1 MTHPE
6 FTADVHDAPLS
17 SDPALLERLRA
28 DLRALTYTVDG
39 VADLIGLDAWE
50 ALEKDQLIPALLA
63 CRQPGTTTGAERTAP
78 VLLWL
83 LGEPVPDAHLGRA
96 FPRTT
101 PDGLGRLGLAERVDA
116 SGWRAIVDLRPYS
129 SDASGDLWVASD
141 LGQHQ
146 RPGVL
151 RRDHVLGIGQAS
163 LTLAQLT
170 IRPAVDRALDLGVGC
185 GIQTFHLLGHAQHV
199 TATDVSARA
208 LAFTRFNLL
217 LNADRLSLD
226 PADLGARVTLRQG
239 SLLEPVA
246 GETFDLAVSNPP
258 FVITPRESGETLDGQ
273 FTYRD
278 GGLPGDDIVST
289 LIKKLPSILAR
300 GGTAQLLG
308 NWEIPAGGRW
318 HDRIETWIPA
328 GVDCWVLQREQLS
341 PSDYA
346 QTWLRDAAESRDP
359 VRFADRYAAYLDDFA
374 SRAVE
379 FIGFGS
385 VLLRS
390 RQASAPL
397 SRFEEITHALEQP
410 IAPHVAAAV
419 ARHDWTVSHAGD
431 FAHQH
436 LMVADDVTEE
446 RHQRPGAEH
455 PGVILLRQGAGF
467 RRTTLLSTELAG
479 FVSACDG
486 ELSAGQIAIAL
497 GALLGQDDDTL
508 RAALLSDVRE
518 LVVNGFLIPVEA

>member
-1 MTHPE
+1 MTYNELP
-6 FTADVHDAPLS
+6 ADVPDTPVS
-17 SDPALLERLRA
+17 SSPAALNHLGA
-28 DLRALTYTVDG
+28 DLRALNYTVDG
-39 VADLIGLDAWE
+39 VADLIGVEAWE
-50 ALEKDQLIPALLA
+50 ALQKDQLIPALLA
-63 CRQPGTTTGAERTAP
+63 CRAAPTTKDQPLAA

-83 LGEPVPDAHLGRA
+83 LGEPVPDAQLGRA

-101 PDGLGRLGLAERVDA
+101 PDGLGRLGLAERVEA
-116 SGWRAIVDLRPYS
+116 SGWRASVDLRPYS
-129 SDASGDLWVASD
+129 SDAGGDLWVASD

-185 GIQTFHLLGHAQHV
+185 GIQTFHLLGHARHV
-199 TATDVSARA
+199 TATDISARA

-217 LNADRLSLD
+217 LNSEQLDLD
-226 PADLGARVTLRQG
+226 PADLDARVTLRQG
-239 SLLEPVA
+239 SLLDPVV
-246 GETFDLAVSNPP
+246 GETFELAVSNPP
-258 FVITPRESGETLDGQ
+258 FVITPRRVGETLDNQ

-289 LIKKLPSILAR
+289 LIRELPGVLAPS
-300 GGTAQLLG
+300 GSAQLLG

-318 HDRIETWIPA
+318 HDRIETWIPE
-328 GVDCWVLQREQLS
+328 GVGCWVVQREQLS

-359 VRFADRYAAYLDDFA
+359 HRFADRYAAYLDDFA

-379 FIGFGS
+379 SIGFGS

-390 RQASAPL
+390 QQRDAPL
-397 SRFEEITHALEQP
+397 RRFEEITHALEQP
-410 IAPHVAAAV
+410 IAPHIAAAV
-419 ARHDWTVSHAGD
+419 ARYDWTMAHADDLPG
-431 FAHQH
+431 QH

-479 FVSACDG
+479 FVSTCDG
-486 ELSAGQIAIAL
+486 ELSAGQIAMAL
-497 GALLGQDDDTL
+497 GALLGQDDDVF
-508 RAALLSDVRE
+508 RAALLADVRE
-518 LVVNGFLIPVEA
+518 LVLDGFLSPAEG